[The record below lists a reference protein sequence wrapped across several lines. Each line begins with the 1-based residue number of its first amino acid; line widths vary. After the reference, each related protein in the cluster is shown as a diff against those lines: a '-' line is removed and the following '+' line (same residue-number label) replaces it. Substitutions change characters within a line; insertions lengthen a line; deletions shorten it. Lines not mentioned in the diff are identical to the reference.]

1 MKLPPGFWSKKEKKK
16 CFLCDGPLGKNSG
29 EIVYY
34 HQEGEDNVEICAI
47 CIDKIEENDHEQT
60 I

>member
-1 MKLPPGFWSKKEKKK
+1 MKLPPGFWSKKKNKK
-16 CFLCDGPLGKNSG
+16 CFLCEEPLGENSG

-34 HQEGEDNVEICAI
+34 HQEGEDNVEICEI